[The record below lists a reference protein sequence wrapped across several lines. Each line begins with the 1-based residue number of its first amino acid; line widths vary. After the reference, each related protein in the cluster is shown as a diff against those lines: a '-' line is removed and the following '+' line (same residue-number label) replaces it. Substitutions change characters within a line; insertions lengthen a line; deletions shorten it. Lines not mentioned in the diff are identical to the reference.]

1 MNLEAMID
9 KDLEASF
16 NLDEFAV
23 KATHYFLKE
32 SAEAQGDVD
41 EVLNVIFDETTDVI
55 LDKGEYNGV
64 EATVPSLQLATSK
77 ATNIGHKSIFVVDGK
92 TFGVIEIHKQND
104 STTKV
109 YLDNQDG

>member
-23 KATHYFLKE
+23 EATHYF
-32 SAEAQGDVD
+32 SDVD

>member
-1 MNLEAMID
+1 MNLRDMID

-23 KATHYFLKE
+23 EATHYFD
-32 SAEAQGDVD
+32 DVD

-55 LDKGEYNGV
+55 LDKGEYNGI

-77 ATNIGHKSIFVVDGK
+77 ATNISHKSIFVVDGK

-104 STTKV
+104 NTTKV

>member
-1 MNLEAMID
+1 MSLEAMID

-23 KATHYFLKE
+23 QATHYFD
-32 SAEAQGDVD
+32 DVD

-55 LDKGEYNGV
+55 LEKGEYSGV
-64 EATVPSLQLATSK
+64 EATVPSLQVATSK
-77 ATNIGHKSIFVVDGK
+77 ATNIGHKSIFVVAGK

-104 STTKV
+104 NTTKV

>member
-23 KATHYFLKE
+23 EVTHYFD
-32 SAEAQGDVD
+32 DVD